1 MTTLC
6 FDFCSVTSNAH
17 NHVHEHAHPHA
28 DSESDSERVDRLVI
42 FLETHFGEVHIGVP
56 EPEKGHEDGQDEGPE
71 QALLIRLDEAD
82 AIVHLKSMVSY
93 PVIGL
98 LHFSFF
104 FPLCLSLSFLGNGV
118 EARRKFRPSAT
129 CIELLALM
137 GVILLIAGISF
148 LLDRNQRQ

>member
-93 PVIGL
+93 PFIGS

-104 FPLCLSLSFLGNGV
+104 PPLSFTFLPRQWGRGEAEVSSKRHLHRVARINGRHF
-118 EARRKFRPSAT
+118 AYRRNFFPPRP
-129 CIELLALM
+129 
-137 GVILLIAGISF
+137 
-148 LLDRNQRQ
+148 